1 MKLGSKSGLFRS
13 RIGLNVTVHN
23 GLFHYGK
30 IRIECVGEIEDGVIQ
45 GMSEGSRH
53 QIETIRLPEALKR
66 ERTQVFM
73 GKEVDQVYTY
83 TNAPARQKKGSQVF
97 LHDHARELGRG
108 FTKVQQVD

>member
-1 MKLGSKSGLFRS
+1 MDTPTDLLEYPMKLGSKSGLFRS

-45 GMSEGSRH
+45 GISEGSRH
-53 QIETIRLPEALKR
+53 QIESIRLPEALKR

-73 GKEVDQVYTY
+73 GKIRNTM
-83 TNAPARQKKGSQVF
+83 
-97 LHDHARELGRG
+97 
-108 FTKVQQVD
+108 